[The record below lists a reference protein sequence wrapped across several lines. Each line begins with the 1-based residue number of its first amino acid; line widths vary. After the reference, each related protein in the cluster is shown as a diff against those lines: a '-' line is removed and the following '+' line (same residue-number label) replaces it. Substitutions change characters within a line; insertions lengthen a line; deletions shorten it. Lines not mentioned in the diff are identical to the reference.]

1 MGGVYYSIW
10 SHPLLSRKDQVS
22 DAIVEEEIKPDR
34 SDFEPAGEVGSMA
47 GSEVSEAA
55 SLLTK

>member
-1 MGGVYYSIW
+1 MW

-22 DAIVEEEIKPDR
+22 SAIVEEEVKPDR
-34 SDFEPAGEVGSMA
+34 SESEPAGEVGGMA
-47 GSEVSEAA
+47 GPEVSEAA